1 MRDIDIVVVGEL
13 NADLVLS
20 GDVAPSFGQ
29 VEKLVDDASLT
40 LGSSS
45 AIFACGA
52 ARLGL
57 RVAFVGLVGN
67 DALGQFVLAC
77 LQERHVDTRAVIIDP
92 QYKTG
97 LTVILSR
104 GNDRAMLTYPGSI
117 AALRY
122 EQIDEA
128 TLQRARHLHLGS
140 YFLQTALRPDVPV
153 LFAQA
158 RSLGLSVSLD
168 TNYDPQERW
177 EGLDRVL
184 KHVDLFLPNQTEACA
199 ISNTRDTGTALAALA
214 SQVPTVAIKCGAA
227 GALAQHG
234 ITRVDMPVPKVA
246 VVDTVGAGDSFDA
259 GFVYGMLAG
268 WNIEESLRLAV
279 RCGAL
284 STRAAGGT
292 AAQATLQEAMQHESI
307 AFATSP

>member
-1 MRDIDIVVVGEL
+1 MHDIDIVVVGEL

-20 GDVAPSFGQ
+20 GDVTPSFGQ
-29 VEKLVDDASLT
+29 IEKLVDDASLT

-57 RVAFVGLVGN
+57 RVAFVGTVG
-67 DALGQFVLAC
+67 DDTLGQFVLGC
-77 LQERHVDTRAVIIDP
+77 LRERNVDTHAVHIDP
-92 QYKTG
+92 QLKTG

-122 EQIDEA
+122 QQIDEA
-128 TLQRARHLHLGS
+128 VLQRARHLHLGS
-140 YFLQTALRPDVPV
+140 YFLQTALRPDVPT

-158 RSLGLSVSLD
+158 KSHGLSVSID

-184 KHVDLFLPNQTEACA
+184 AHVDLFLPNETEARA
-199 ISNTRDTGTALAALA
+199 ITRTHDTRTALGALA
-214 SQVPTVAIKCGAA
+214 SQVPSVAIKCGAA
-227 GALAQHG
+227 GALAQQG
-234 ITRVDMPVPKVA
+234 TIIVDMPVPKVE

-268 WNIEESLRLAV
+268 WSIEQSLRLAV
-279 RCGAL
+279 QCGAL

-292 AAQATLQEAMQHESI
+292 TAQATLQEAMQHEIS
-307 AFATSP
+307 FDEP